1 MAVEAHA
8 RLIAAGT
15 CWVALALEIGIQGDA
30 THQTNSAHGEEG
42 LSLPKARLELRTS
55 FETRLR
61 PSTSS
66 GLQPL
71 LRMSGEKVITA
82 FLSAEYFA
90 QDLHIWE
97 ISVHASAQG
106 RGIGRRLI
114 EAVVTH
120 AREIGLEAVT
130 LTTFREVAWNEPYYV
145 RLGFETLSDDALSP
159 RLRAVLDAEIANGL
173 PGERRC
179 AMRLSLD

>member
-1 MAVEAHA
+1 MAVEAHE
-8 RLIAAGT
+8 RLIAAGA
-15 CWVALALEIGIQGDA
+15 CWVAVLTGEGSKFSDKTAPP
-30 THQTNSAHGEEG
+30 TAHGEEG
-42 LSLPKARLELRTS
+42 LSLSMARLEPRTS

-71 LRMSGEKVITA
+71 LRMSGEKVIAA

-114 EAVVTH
+114 EAAVTH
-120 AREIGLEAVT
+120 AREVGLEAVT
-130 LTTFREVAWNEPYYV
+130 LTTFRDVGWNAPYYA
-145 RLGFETLSDDALSP
+145 RLGFETQSDDALSP